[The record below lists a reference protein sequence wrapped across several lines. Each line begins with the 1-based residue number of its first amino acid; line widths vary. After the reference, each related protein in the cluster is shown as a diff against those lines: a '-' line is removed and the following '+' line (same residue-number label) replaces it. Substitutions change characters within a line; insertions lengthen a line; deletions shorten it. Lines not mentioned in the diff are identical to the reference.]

1 MIKTFKYLK
10 KYWWML
16 LLVVGLLYGQAQA
29 ELALPDYMSEIISN
43 GIQSGGFDSSVPEMM
58 SKDSY
63 DHTLIFMDD
72 KDAKI
77 MEDSYSYIP
86 FADIKND
93 ELPEAIDLSNKSV
106 IKDSGIY
113 VLNDLSST
121 KFKQLQKVMDVP
133 FLMVNGMESIGQ
145 GDTSFISKDQANQ
158 MQEVMDKL
166 PEGMTIFDALQMQ
179 PKEETL
185 KMVDEQKS
193 KLEELGDVAS
203 MSMVK
208 GEYER
213 LGVDTQRVQ
222 NNYIFSTG
230 IKMLAISLGGV
241 LCAIMV
247 GFFASLIGNGVAR
260 RMRQDVFE
268 KVESFS
274 NEEFNKFST
283 ASLITRTT
291 NDIQQIQMV
300 LVMGMRM
307 IIYSPILAF
316 GAIMRVLNDG
326 SGLIWIIVLVVVVI
340 LAIMVVTFAIAG
352 PKFKIVQKLI
362 DKINLVMREDLS
374 GMLVIRAFHTETYEE
389 ARMEKANRDQMKVQL
404 FTGRTIAIVMP
415 LVQFVFSASTLLI
428 VWVSAQQIDLGNMQI
443 GQMIAFMQYA
453 MQIIMSFMMIAMI
466 SIMLP
471 RASASADR
479 VFEVINTKL
488 NIQDPSTPETFD
500 TNEKGY
506 VEFKNVSF
514 RYPGAEE
521 DVLHDISFVAKP
533 RQTTAF
539 IGSTGSGKSTIVNL
553 IPRFFDT
560 TSGSIEVDGMNIK
573 DVKQTD
579 LREKIGLVPQ
589 KGVLFSG
596 TIESNIKYSD
606 EQMSDEQMQL
616 AADVAQATE
625 FISQKPEGFQSEI
638 AQGGTNVSGG
648 QKQRISI
655 ARAVAKNPEIY
666 IFDDSFSA
674 LDFKTD
680 ATVREAL
687 NKLVE
692 KTGSTILVVAQR
704 ISSIM
709 QADQIVVLDEGRIVA
724 KGTHDELMASC
735 EVYQEIAYS
744 QLSKEELENE

>member
-1 MIKTFKYLK
+1 
-10 KYWWML
+10 ML
-16 LLVVGLLYGQAQA
+16 LMVVGLLYGQAQA
-29 ELALPDYMSEIISN
+29 ELALPDYMSDIISN
-43 GIQSGGFDSSVPEMM
+43 GIQAGGFDSGVPEMM
-58 SKDSY
+58 SKDTY
-63 DHTLIFMDD
+63 DHTLIFMNT
-72 KDAKI
+72 KEAKV
-77 MEDSYSYIP
+77 MEDSYEYIA

-93 ELPEAIDLSNKSV
+93 ELPEEIDLSNTSV

-113 VLNDLSST
+113 VLKDLSDA
-121 KFKQLQKVMDVP
+121 KFEKLDEVMNVP
-133 FLMVNGMESIGQ
+133 FLMVNGMESISNGNASYL
-145 GDTSFISKDQANQ
+145 DEDQAKQ
-158 MQEVMDKL
+158 MQEVMDNL
-166 PEGMTIFDALQMQ
+166 PEGMSIFDALQMQ

-185 KMVDEQKS
+185 KMVDEQKA
-193 KLEELGDVAS
+193 KLEELGSMAS

-222 NNYIFSTG
+222 NNYIFATG
-230 IKMLAISLGGV
+230 TKMLAISLGGV
-241 LCAIMV
+241 ICAILV
-247 GFFASLIGNGVAR
+247 GFIASLIGNGVAR

-291 NDIQQIQMV
+291 NDIQQIQMI
-300 LVMGMRM
+300 LIMGMRI

-326 SGLIWIIVLVVVVI
+326 SGMIWIIVLVVAVI
-340 LAIMVVTFAIAG
+340 MGIMATTFAVAG

-374 GMLVIRAFHTETYEE
+374 GMLVIRAFHTEKYEE

-404 FTGRTIAIVMP
+404 FTGRTMAVVMP
-415 LVQFVFSASTLLI
+415 LVQFIFSATSLLI
-428 VWVSAQQIDLGNMQI
+428 VWVAAHQIDLGNMQI
-443 GQMIAFMQYA
+443 GQMIAFIQYA
-453 MQIIMSFMMIAMI
+453 MQIIMSFMMIAII

-471 RASASADR
+471 RASASAAR
-479 VFEVINTKL
+479 VFEVLNTKL
-488 NIQDPSTPETFD
+488 HIQDPETPKTFD

-560 TSGSIEVDGMNIK
+560 TGGTIEVDGVNIK
-573 DVKQTD
+573 DVTQQE
-579 LREKIGLVPQ
+579 LRKKIGLVPQ

-606 EQMSDEQMQL
+606 ENMSDKQMQL

-625 FISQKPEGFQSEI
+625 FISQKPEGFESEI
-638 AQGGTNVSGG
+638 AQGGSNVSGG
-648 QKQRISI
+648 QKQRLSI

-704 ISSIM
+704 VSSIM
-709 QADQIVVLDEGRIVA
+709 QADQIIVLDEGSIVA
-724 KGTHDELMASC
+724 KGTHEELMKSC

-744 QLSKEELENE
+744 QLSKEELDNE

>member
-29 ELALPDYMSEIISN
+29 ELALPDYMSDIISN
-43 GIQSGGFDSSVPEMM
+43 GIQAGGFDSGVPEMM
-58 SKDSY
+58 SKDTY
-63 DHTLIFMDD
+63 DHTLIFMDE
-72 KDAKI
+72 KDAKV
-77 MEDSYSYIP
+77 MEDSYDFIA

-93 ELPEAIDLSNKSV
+93 ELPEEIDLSNTSV

-113 VLNDLSST
+113 VLKDLSDA
-121 KFKQLQKVMDVP
+121 KFEKLDEVMNVP
-133 FLMVNGMESIGQ
+133 FLMVNGMESINEGN
-145 GDTSFISKDQANQ
+145 TSYIDEDQAKQ
-158 MQEVMDKL
+158 MQEVMDQL
-166 PEGMTIFDALQMQ
+166 PEGMSIFDALQMQ
-179 PKEETL
+179 PKEDTL
-185 KMVDEQKS
+185 KMVDEQKA
-193 KLEELGDVAS
+193 KLEELGSVAS

-222 NNYIFSTG
+222 NNYIFATG
-230 IKMLAISLGGV
+230 TKMLAISLGGV
-241 LCAIMV
+241 ICAILV
-247 GFFASLIGNGVAR
+247 GFLASLIGNGVAR

-300 LVMGMRM
+300 LIMGMRM

-316 GAIMRVLNDG
+316 GAVMRVLNDG
-326 SGLIWIIVLVVVVI
+326 SGMIWIIVLVVA
-340 LAIMVVTFAIAG
+340 LIMVIMGATFAIAG

-374 GMLVIRAFHTETYEE
+374 GMLVIRAFHTEKYEE

-404 FTGRTIAIVMP
+404 FTGRTMAVVMP
-415 LVQFVFSASTLLI
+415 LVQFIFSATSLLI
-428 VWVSAQQIDLGNMQI
+428 VWVAAHQIDLGNMQI
-443 GQMIAFMQYA
+443 GQMIAFIQYA
-453 MQIIMSFMMIAMI
+453 MQIIMSFMMIAII

-471 RASASADR
+471 RASASAAR
-479 VFEVINTKL
+479 VFEVLNTKL
-488 NIQDPSTPETFD
+488 HIQDPENPKAFD

-533 RQTTAF
+533 KQTTAF

-560 TSGSIEVDGMNIK
+560 TGGTIEVDGVNIK
-573 DVKQTD
+573 DVTQQE
-579 LREKIGLVPQ
+579 LRKKIGLVPQ

-606 EQMSDEQMQL
+606 ENMSDEQMQL

-625 FISQKPEGFQSEI
+625 FISQKTEGFESEI
-638 AQGGTNVSGG
+638 AQGGSNVSGG
-648 QKQRISI
+648 QKQRLSI

-704 ISSIM
+704 VSSIM
-709 QADQIVVLDEGRIVA
+709 QADQIIVLDEGSIVA
-724 KGTHDELMASC
+724 KGTHEELMKSC

-744 QLSKEELENE
+744 QLSKEELDNE

>member
-1 MIKTFKYLK
+1 M
-10 KYWWML
+10 
-16 LLVVGLLYGQAQA
+16 VVGLLYGQAQA
-29 ELALPDYMSEIISN
+29 ELALPDYMSDIISN
-43 GIQSGGFDSSVPEMM
+43 GIQAGGFDSGVPEMM
-58 SKDSY
+58 SKDTY
-63 DHTLIFMDD
+63 DHTLIFMNT
-72 KDAKI
+72 KEAKV
-77 MEDSYSYIP
+77 MEDSYEYIA

-93 ELPEAIDLSNKSV
+93 ELPEEIDLSNTSV

-113 VLNDLSST
+113 VLKDLSDA
-121 KFKQLQKVMDVP
+121 KFEKLDEVMNVP
-133 FLMVNGMESIGQ
+133 FLMVNGMESISNGNASYL
-145 GDTSFISKDQANQ
+145 DEDQAKQ
-158 MQEVMDKL
+158 MQEVMDNL
-166 PEGMTIFDALQMQ
+166 PEGMSIFDALQMQ

-185 KMVDEQKS
+185 KMVDEQKA
-193 KLEELGDVAS
+193 KLEELGSMAS

-222 NNYIFSTG
+222 NNYIFATG
-230 IKMLAISLGGV
+230 TKMLAISLGGV
-241 LCAIMV
+241 ICAILV
-247 GFFASLIGNGVAR
+247 GFIASLIGNGVAR

-291 NDIQQIQMV
+291 NDIQQIQMI
-300 LVMGMRM
+300 LIMGMRI

-326 SGLIWIIVLVVVVI
+326 SGMIWIIVLVVAVI
-340 LAIMVVTFAIAG
+340 MGIMATTFAVAG

-374 GMLVIRAFHTETYEE
+374 GMLVIRAFHTEKYEE

-404 FTGRTIAIVMP
+404 FTGRTMAVVMP
-415 LVQFVFSASTLLI
+415 LVQFIFSATSLLI
-428 VWVSAQQIDLGNMQI
+428 VWVAAHQIDLGNMQI
-443 GQMIAFMQYA
+443 GQMIAFIQYA
-453 MQIIMSFMMIAMI
+453 MQIIMSFMMIAII

-471 RASASADR
+471 RASASAAR
-479 VFEVINTKL
+479 VFEVLNTKL
-488 NIQDPSTPETFD
+488 HIQDPETPKTFD

-560 TSGSIEVDGMNIK
+560 TGGTIEVDGVNIK
-573 DVKQTD
+573 DVTQQE
-579 LREKIGLVPQ
+579 LRKKIGLVPQ

-606 EQMSDEQMQL
+606 ENMSDKQMQL

-625 FISQKPEGFQSEI
+625 FISQKPEGFESEI
-638 AQGGTNVSGG
+638 AQGGSNVSGG
-648 QKQRISI
+648 QKQRLSI

-704 ISSIM
+704 VSSIM
-709 QADQIVVLDEGRIVA
+709 QADQIIVLDEGSIVA
-724 KGTHDELMASC
+724 KGTHEELMKSC

-744 QLSKEELENE
+744 QLSKEELDNE

>member
-1 MIKTFKYLK
+1 MIRTFKYLK

-16 LLVVGLLYGQAQA
+16 LMVVGLLYGQAQA
-29 ELALPDYMSEIISN
+29 ELALPDYMSDIISN
-43 GIQSGGFDSSVPEMM
+43 GIQAGGFDSGVPEMM
-58 SKDSY
+58 SKDTY
-63 DHTLIFMDD
+63 DHTLIFMNT
-72 KDAKI
+72 KEAKV
-77 MEDSYSYIP
+77 MEDSYEYIA

-93 ELPEAIDLSNKSV
+93 ELPEEIDLSNTSV

-113 VLNDLSST
+113 VLKDLSDA
-121 KFKQLQKVMDVP
+121 KFEKLDEVMNVP
-133 FLMVNGMESIGQ
+133 FLMVNGMESISNGNASYL
-145 GDTSFISKDQANQ
+145 DEDQAKQ
-158 MQEVMDKL
+158 MQEVMDNL
-166 PEGMTIFDALQMQ
+166 PEGMSIFDALQMQ

-185 KMVDEQKS
+185 KMVDEQKA
-193 KLEELGDVAS
+193 KLEELGSMAS

-222 NNYIFSTG
+222 NNYIFATG
-230 IKMLAISLGGV
+230 TKMLAISLGGV
-241 LCAIMV
+241 ICAILV
-247 GFFASLIGNGVAR
+247 GFIASLIGNGVAR

-291 NDIQQIQMV
+291 NDIQQIQMI
-300 LVMGMRM
+300 LIMGMRI

-326 SGLIWIIVLVVVVI
+326 SGMIWIIVLVVAVI
-340 LAIMVVTFAIAG
+340 MGIMATTFAVAG

-374 GMLVIRAFHTETYEE
+374 GMLVIRAFHTEKYEE

-404 FTGRTIAIVMP
+404 FTGRTMAVVMP
-415 LVQFVFSASTLLI
+415 LVQFIFSATSLLI
-428 VWVSAQQIDLGNMQI
+428 VWVAAHQIDLGNMQI
-443 GQMIAFMQYA
+443 GQMIAFIQYA
-453 MQIIMSFMMIAMI
+453 MQIIMSFMMIAII

-471 RASASADR
+471 RASASAAR
-479 VFEVINTKL
+479 VFEVLNTKL
-488 NIQDPSTPETFD
+488 HIQDPETPKTFD

-560 TSGSIEVDGMNIK
+560 TGGTIEVDGVNIK
-573 DVKQTD
+573 DVTQQE
-579 LREKIGLVPQ
+579 LRKKIGLVPQ

-606 EQMSDEQMQL
+606 ENMSDKQMQL

-625 FISQKPEGFQSEI
+625 FISQKPEGFESEI
-638 AQGGTNVSGG
+638 AQGGSNVSGG
-648 QKQRISI
+648 QKQRLSI

-704 ISSIM
+704 VSSIM
-709 QADQIVVLDEGRIVA
+709 QADQIIVLDEGSIVA
-724 KGTHDELMASC
+724 KGTHEELMKSC

-744 QLSKEELENE
+744 QLSKEELDNE